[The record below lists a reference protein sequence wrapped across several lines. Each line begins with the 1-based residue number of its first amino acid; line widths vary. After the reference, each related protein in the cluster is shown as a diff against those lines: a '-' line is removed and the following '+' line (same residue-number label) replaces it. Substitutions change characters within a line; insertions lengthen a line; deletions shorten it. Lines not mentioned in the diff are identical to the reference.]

1 MLKKVLSTELVQLC
15 NSDTDLQ
22 SIILTCTGTC
32 LHVVAFKPCVL
43 HILLFMN
50 QVFRL

>member
-1 MLKKVLSTELVQLC
+1 MDIEKSIINLTQLVQLC

-22 SIILTCTGTC
+22 SIILTCTC

-43 HILLFMN
+43 HI
-50 QVFRL
+50 